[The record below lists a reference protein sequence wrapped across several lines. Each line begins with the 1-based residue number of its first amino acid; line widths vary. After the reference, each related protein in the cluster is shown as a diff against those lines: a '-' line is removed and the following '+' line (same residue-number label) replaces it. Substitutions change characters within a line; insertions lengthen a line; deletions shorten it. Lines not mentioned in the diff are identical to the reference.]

1 MNGNSHIL
9 VANLAL
15 ALLPEKER
23 HILYPRWGGIEA
35 GATLSD
41 HFRMMWEIE
50 SPEVPKRQLIHR
62 CYVDSDDKKNHGC
75 VTHAYSYSDGSLSFI
90 EDYKK
95 GELEDA
101 YTEESFLENLGMF
114 FGVISHHIADLCT
127 PVHVGHKIDF
137 KSLGFTTLKKL
148 HAKVER
154 DISRL
159 EKKVPL
165 NLAEPVVVNLSKEYF
180 WEIVRETYKR
190 FFLRLEAV
198 YGQSKPQ
205 MIEDMVSE
213 VLSNAVNYTA
223 DVWHTIL
230 VNARMLDRGWSMQP
244 LL

>member
-1 MNGNSHIL
+1 MNGNTHVL

-50 SPEVPKRQLIHR
+50 SPEIPKRQLIHR

-75 VTHAYSYSDGSLSFI
+75 VTHAFSYSDGSLSFI
-90 EDYKK
+90 EDFKK
-95 GELEDA
+95 GELKGA
-101 YTEESFLENLGMF
+101 YTEDSFLENLGMF
-114 FGVISHHIADLCT
+114 LGVTSHHIADLCT

-137 KSLGFTTLKKL
+137 QSLGFAKLNKL

-159 EKKVPL
+159 EEKAPL
-165 NLAEPVVVNLSKEYF
+165 KFTEPALIELSKEYF
-180 WEIVRETYKR
+180 WGIASETYEMA
-190 FFLRLEAV
+190 FLKL
-198 YGQSKPQ
+198 G
-205 MIEDMVSE
+205 MIYSRNDDDMKVEMVSDAI
-213 VLSNAVNYTA
+213 SGAVNHTA
-223 DVWHTIL
+223 NVWHTVL
-230 VNARMLDRGWSMQP
+230 VKTGMLDRGWSMQP